1 VKLGL
6 AAAFSVLVNVS
17 NATAQTLER
26 IAETGVFKIGFRE
39 DARPFSYRAG
49 TREPAGYAI
58 ELCRAIAADVQS
70 ALKQTGLKIDYIPV
84 TTQSRFQSVA
94 DGWVDILCGASTVTL
109 KRRELVSFSIP
120 VYQTGI
126 SPVMRADAPAF
137 LRATL
142 ARRTPAAA
150 PRTALMQA
158 FADRK
163 FGVRGGTTAEQ
174 WLSDNVKSLASN
186 AELVTTENH
195 DDGLAQVSDATLDA
209 YFADRAILLGLV
221 AAHADPGQFVVGE
234 RLYTH
239 EPYGLA
245 LAKRDDDFRLLV
257 DRSLSRLYRSPEIV
271 PILTRYFGTPEA
283 SVLSRLSMTALPE

>member
-1 VKLGL
+1 MLV
-6 AAAFSVLVNVS
+6 AAFTVLVLAS
-17 NATAQTLER
+17 HATAQTLER
-26 IAETGVFKIGFRE
+26 IAATGVLKIGFRE
-39 DARPFSYRAG
+39 DARPFSYRDG
-49 TREPAGYAI
+49 TREPAGYAL
-58 ELCRAIAADVQS
+58 ELCRAIAADVQTE
-70 ALKQTGLKIDYIPV
+70 LRRTNLKIDYIPV

-109 KRRELVSFSIP
+109 TRRELVSFSIP

-137 LRATL
+137 LRDTL
-142 ARRTPAAA
+142 AKRTSTAA

-163 FGVRGGTTAEQ
+163 FGVRGGTTAEK
-174 WLSDNVKSLASN
+174 WLRENMKSLASK
-186 AELVTTENH
+186 AELVIVGSH
-195 DDGLAQVSDATLDA
+195 SDGLGQVADGTIDA
-209 YFADRAILLGLV
+209 YFADRAILLGLT

-245 LAKRDDDFRLLV
+245 LSKRDDDFRLLV
-257 DRSLSRLYRSPEIV
+257 DRSLSRLYRSTEIV

>member
-1 VKLGL
+1 MLV
-6 AAAFSVLVNVS
+6 AAFTVLVLAS
-17 NATAQTLER
+17 HATAQTLER
-26 IAETGVFKIGFRE
+26 IAATGVLKIGFRE
-39 DARPFSYRAG
+39 DARPFSYRDG
-49 TREPAGYAI
+49 TREPAGYAL
-58 ELCRAIAADVQS
+58 ELCRAIAADVQTE
-70 ALKQTGLKIDYIPV
+70 LRRTNLKIDYIPV

-109 KRRELVSFSIP
+109 TRRELVSFSIP

-137 LRATL
+137 LRDAL
-142 ARRTPAAA
+142 AKRTSTAA

-163 FGVRGGTTAEQ
+163 FGVRGGTTAEK
-174 WLSDNVKSLASN
+174 WLRDNMKSLASK
-186 AELVTTENH
+186 AELVIVGSHN
-195 DDGLAQVSDATLDA
+195 DGLGQVADGTIDA
-209 YFADRAILLGLV
+209 YFADRAILLGLT

-245 LAKRDDDFRLLV
+245 LSKRDDDFRLLV
-257 DRSLSRLYRSPEIV
+257 DRSLSRLYRSTEIV

>member
-1 VKLGL
+1 MLV
-6 AAAFSVLVNVS
+6 AAFTVLVLAS
-17 NATAQTLER
+17 HATAQTLER
-26 IAETGVFKIGFRE
+26 IAATGVLKIGFRE
-39 DARPFSYRAG
+39 DARPFSYRDG
-49 TREPAGYAI
+49 TREPAGYAL
-58 ELCRAIAADVQS
+58 ELCRAIAADVQTE
-70 ALKQTGLKIDYIPV
+70 LRRTNLKIDYIPV

-109 KRRELVSFSIP
+109 TRRELVSFSIP

-137 LRATL
+137 LRDTL
-142 ARRTPAAA
+142 AKRTSTAA

-163 FGVRGGTTAEQ
+163 FGVRGGTTAEK
-174 WLSDNVKSLASN
+174 WLRENMKSLASK
-186 AELVTTENH
+186 AELVIVGSHN
-195 DDGLAQVSDATLDA
+195 DGLGQVADGTIDA
-209 YFADRAILLGLV
+209 YFADRAILLGLT

-245 LAKRDDDFRLLV
+245 LSKRDDDFRLLV
-257 DRSLSRLYRSPEIV
+257 DRSLSRLYRSTEIV